1 LKMQGGKM
9 KKYCQ
14 HERSTLM
21 ENDLIKENAIK
32 TIKFLSADAV
42 QTANSGHPGL
52 PLGCSGIAYA
62 LWMKI
67 LNYNPK
73 NPGWFNRDRFVLS
86 GGHGSMLLYAMLYL
100 TGYDVSMEDLK
111 SFRQWG
117 SITPGHPEYGLT
129 PGVEVTTGPLGQGF
143 ANGVGMA
150 IAEAHLA
157 AEFNRPG
164 HNIVDHY
171 TYGIVTDGD
180 LMEGVA
186 SEAASLAGH
195 LKLGKLVYFYD
206 NNRIS
211 IDGST
216 ELAFTEDR
224 AARFKAYGWH
234 ISYVNDPYDIDR
246 LVSAVNAAK
255 EDDRPSLIIVKTTI
269 GDGLPTVEGTEEA
282 HGSPPGWEEIEV
294 AKRNADWPSEKKFFV
309 PDEIREHFLTKVE
322 DGRMLEGSWEKLLE
336 AYEEA
341 FPELASEF
349 KRRISGELPE
359 NWEAAIPSFPEDEK
373 GMATRAASGKV
384 LNALAKALPEL
395 MGGSADLAP
404 SNKTWINDELA
415 FQADTPQGRN
425 MHFGVR
431 EHAMGAIVNGMAVHG
446 GLIPYAGT
454 FLVFSDYM
462 RGAVRLSALSEYPSI
477 WIFTHDSI
485 GVGEDGPTHQ
495 PVEQTASLR
504 IIPNLV
510 TIRPADANETAQ
522 AWRFA
527 IKHRGPVALLLSR
540 QKLSTIDRNTY
551 SEAEGL
557 LKGAYVLAD
566 MGQDDPEI
574 ILMASGSEVNLILNA
589 ASHLAAEGVNVRV
602 VSFPS
607 WEIFE
612 QQSEDYINEVFPPT
626 IKTRLAVEAGSP
638 FGWERWVGDH
648 GRIIGINKFG
658 VSAPGD
664 RVMEEYGFSVANVI
678 ENGLDLLRSTKMD
691 ENERNNGRK

>member
-1 LKMQGGKM
+1 MA
-9 KKYCQ
+9 
-14 HERSTLM
+14 
-21 ENDLIKENAIK
+21 NDSITNKAIN
-32 TIKFLSADAV
+32 TIKFLSVDGV
-42 QTANSGHPGL
+42 QNANSGHPGL
-52 PLGCSGIAYA
+52 PLGCAGIAYS
-62 LWMKI
+62 LWMRI

-73 NPGWFNRDRFVLS
+73 NPDWFNRDRFVLS
-86 GGHGSMLLYAMLYL
+86 GGHGSILLYTMLHL
-100 TGYDVSMEDLK
+100 TGYDVSMEALK

-157 AEFNRPG
+157 AEFNKPG
-164 HNIVDHY
+164 HIVIDHY
-171 TYGIVTDGD
+171 VFAIVTDGD
-180 LMEGVA
+180 LMEGLS

-195 LKLGKLVYFYD
+195 LKLGKLIYFYD
-206 NNRIS
+206 DNRIS

-216 ELAFTEDR
+216 GLAFTEDR
-224 AARFKAYGWH
+224 AKRFEAYGWH
-234 ISYVNDPYDIDR
+234 VGHVDDPYDIDA
-246 LVSAVNAAK
+246 LVAAVEEAK
-255 EDDRPSLIIVKTTI
+255 SDERPSLIIVRTTI
-269 GDGLPTVEGTEEA
+269 GHGLPSVEGTEEA
-282 HGSPPGWEEIEV
+282 HGSPPGWDEIAV
-294 AKRNADWPSEKKFFV
+294 AKQNADWPVEERFLV
-309 PDEIREHFLTKVE
+309 PDDIREHFLNKVE
-322 DGRMLEGSWEKLLE
+322 DGRVSEQAWEKQLY
-336 AYEEA
+336 AYEEL
-341 FPELASEF
+341 FPELAKEL
-349 KRRISGELPE
+349 KRRVNGELPE
-359 NWEAAIPSFPEDEK
+359 NWHAALPVFPEDEK

-384 LNALAKALPEL
+384 LNAIARSLPEL

-404 SNKTWINDELA
+404 SNKTWINDELD

-446 GLIPYAGT
+446 GLIPYGGT

-462 RGAVRLSALSEYPSI
+462 RPAVRLSALSEYPSI
-477 WIFTHDSI
+477 WIYTHDSI

-495 PVEQTASLR
+495 PVEHIGSLR

-527 IKHRGPVALLLSR
+527 IEHHGPVALLLTR
-540 QKLSTIDRNTY
+540 QKLSTIDRKIY

-557 LKGAYVLAD
+557 LKGAYILAD

-574 ILMASGSEVNLILNA
+574 ILMASGSEVNLILRA
-589 ASHLAAEGVNVRV
+589 ATNLAAEGVNVRV

-607 WEIFE
+607 WEIFAN
-612 QQSEDYINEVFPPT
+612 QDQAYRDNVLPPG
-626 IKTRLAVEAGSP
+626 IKARLAVEAGSTM
-638 FGWERWVGDH
+638 GWERWVGDC

-658 VSAPGD
+658 ASAPGD
-664 RVMEEYGFSVANVI
+664 RVLHEYGFTIANVTDQAL
-678 ENGLDLLRSTKMD
+678 ELLRL
-691 ENERNNGRK
+691 ENQKINQNNNGRK